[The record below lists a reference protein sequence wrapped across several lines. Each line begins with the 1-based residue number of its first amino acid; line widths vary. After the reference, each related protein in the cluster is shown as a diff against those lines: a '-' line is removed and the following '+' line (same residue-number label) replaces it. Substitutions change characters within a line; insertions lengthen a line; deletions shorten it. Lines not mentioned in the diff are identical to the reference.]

1 MAVNFSNDYSDGIRG
16 TDDNRVGPIRITAS
30 KLASA
35 ESVKRAA
42 IISFALASL
51 AGLILAYLSSY
62 WIIAIGVAAIAAA
75 WGYTGGKNPYGYK
88 GLGEM
93 SVFVFFGVVATMG
106 TYYVQTLD
114 ITWNAFA
121 ASVPMGSLS
130 CALLAINNLR
140 DREQDQLV
148 GKRTLAVRIG
158 DRGSRVFFV
167 SLIASAYIF
176 AFLAGSAWTLL
187 TLLTLPLS
195 LPLARTVLKGASRTE
210 LIPLLGAT
218 GKLQL
223 AFAIIFAA
231 SLAL

>member
-176 AFLAGSAWTLL
+176 GFLAGSAWTLL

-195 LPLARTVLKGASRTE
+195 LPLARTVLKGASRAE
-210 LIPLLGAT
+210 LVALLGAT

>member
-195 LPLARTVLKGASRTE
+195 LPLARTVLKGASRAE
-210 LIPLLGAT
+210 LVPLLGAT

>member
-30 KLASA
+30 QLASA

-176 AFLAGSAWTLL
+176 AFLTGSSWTLL

-195 LPLARTVLKGASRTE
+195 LPLARTVLQGASRTE